1 MRAYSSEQNQDQ
13 VLIFR
18 SNAIL
23 LERITQRYGSGQFA
37 QTFVCQIDPPL
48 LAIKLPMTV
57 GASWRDTASCSGL
70 TMTYTAEVQRRATR
84 TVGGIVVDTFVVR
97 TVADASGDGI
107 EQHSVSTMWISP
119 LYRLAVRSVSTSD
132 GSQGGFSFSSTM
144 TEDLVSLTPA
154 R

>member
-1 MRAYSSEQNQDQ
+1 
-13 VLIFR
+13 
-18 SNAIL
+18 
-23 LERITQRYGSGQFA
+23 
-37 QTFVCQIDPPL
+37 
-48 LAIKLPMTV
+48 
-57 GASWRDTASCSGL
+57 
-70 TMTYTAEVQRRATR
+70 
-84 TVGGIVVDTFVVR
+84 
-97 TVADASGDGI
+97 VADASGDGI